1 MELEKPIS
9 IEAARDIVFAHIKPG
24 RVELVNPVDALGRVL
39 AADCVSDID
48 VTPFDDSAMDGF
60 AVISDDLASATEDA
74 PVCLRCMAHI
84 GAGSFYEPVLG
95 SGECVRIMTGAPLPQ
110 GADAVVKIEDVG
122 FSADGSVG
130 DGIVFRAPVKPWKNV
145 RKKGEEARKG
155 EVVLQAGEIIRPAG
169 AGLLASTGNL
179 QVPVYARP
187 VVGLI
192 TIGSELVDASE
203 MPGPGMIRDS
213 NRWAI
218 EAYVRAAG
226 GVARIYPRVSD
237 DVDAIKA
244 VYKQAAEECDLVVST
259 GGACLGDYDLTPDIV
274 ADLGE
279 LYFTRVDMKPGKS
292 QPFGRI
298 GTTPVFVLSGNPGA
312 SSVGFEMYVRPAM
325 RIMQGFKDVAH
336 PVLQAILA
344 EDAPKREPR
353 VFLQRGLI
361 YRGEDGKLACTQL
374 KNQSSALHGSFQRAN
389 CLIVIP
395 QGLEGKRR
403 GDMVD
408 CILSGI
414 DESVRDLL
422 G

>member
-9 IEAARDIVFAHIKPG
+9 IKQARAIVFAHIKPG
-24 RVELVNPVDALGRVL
+24 RVEVVNPAEALGRVL
-39 AADCVSDID
+39 ACDCVSDID

-60 AVISDDLASATEDA
+60 AVLSSDLTAATAGA
-74 PVCLRCMAHI
+74 PVTLRCVAHI
-84 GAGSFYEPVLG
+84 GAGAFYEPVLE
-95 SGECVRIMTGAPLPQ
+95 SGQCVRIMTGAPIPA
-110 GADAVVKIEDVG
+110 GSDAVVKIEDAVFAG
-122 FSADGSVG
+122 DGSVG
-130 DGIVFRAPVKPWKNV
+130 DAIAFDAPIKAWKNV
-145 RKKGEEARKG
+145 RRKGEEARKG
-155 EVVLQAGEIIRPAG
+155 DVVLHAGEVIQPAG

-213 NRWAI
+213 NRWAMT
-218 EAYVRAAG
+218 AYVRAAG
-226 GVARIYPRVSD
+226 GVPRVYDRVSD

-244 VYKQAAEECDLVVST
+244 VYLRAAAECDLVVST
-259 GGACLGDYDLTPDIV
+259 GGACLGDFDLTPDIV
-274 ADLGE
+274 ASLGG

-292 QPFGRI
+292 QPFGHV
-298 GTTPVFVLSGNPGA
+298 GGTPVFVLSGNPGA

-325 RIMQGFKDVAH
+325 LLMQGFKNVDR
-336 PVLQAILA
+336 PVVQATLA

-361 YRGEDGKLACTQL
+361 YRDADGKLMCTQL

-395 QGLEGKRR
+395 QGLEGKQE
-403 GDMVD
+403 GMVVD
-408 CILSGI
+408 CILTGV
-414 DESVRDLL
+414 DEANTFL